1 MEDVRTQNADGISPV
16 ELLRMA
22 YTASIG
28 KENYQVE
35 FLESDDGVLVRVDE
49 RVYDMDALCLKP
61 GLYSLL
67 IAGYSYEVDIM
78 EGTEEE
84 LIVVIRGQA
93 YPVNIRDGRRRRSRG
108 EGKSGDSGSMQ
119 RITAPMPGKVVR
131 HLVQLGD
138 TVNAGDRVIVLE
150 AMKMENELKAPS
162 AGIVKQFLA
171 AEGAVV
177 KGGDT
182 LVTIE

>member
-1 MEDVRTQNADGISPV
+1 MV
-16 ELLRMA
+16 
-22 YTASIG
+22 YTANIG

-35 FLESDDGVLVRVDE
+35 FLESEDGVRVRVDE
-49 RVYDMDALCLKP
+49 RVYDMDALCLRP

-67 IAGYSYEVDIM
+67 IAGYSYEVDVM
-78 EGTEEE
+78 EDTEEE

-93 YPVNIRDGRRRRSRG
+93 YPVKIRDGRRRRSRG
-108 EGKSGDSGSMQ
+108 EGKSRDAGAMQ

-131 HLVQLGD
+131 HLAQIGD
-138 TVNAGDRVIVLE
+138 TVNAGDQVIVLE

-162 AGIVKQFLA
+162 AGVIKQFLA